1 MTHSWYTSEPRRPKA
16 CAGHDQSVGAG
27 NGARANAA
35 VRELIKVLAR
45 EIATEDHLAEKENR
59 ETQ

>member
-1 MTHSWYTSEPRRPKA
+1 MTHSWHTSEPRRPKA
-16 CAGHDQSVGAG
+16 CAGPDQFVGVG

-45 EIATEDHLAEKENR
+45 EIAAEDHFAEKEKR